1 MTVAVLTP
9 VLTVPLVFREKWT
22 MMRKISV
29 TEYLNYEGGKFSK
42 SRGTGV
48 FGDGAIASGIPSD
61 IFRYYLLATRPETN
75 DADFRWAD
83 LAQRNNSELLK
94 NLGNFINRVV
104 SFSFKCAPLSAPP
117 PSHLT

>member
-1 MTVAVLTP
+1 
-9 VLTVPLVFREKWT
+9 